1 MHKLR
6 KAPLCALTAAGLTL
20 LAACGSSGGSDSPA
34 AAPPAATSS
43 TSASGSSGSGSV
55 LSAQSTGLGT
65 ILVDSRG
72 RTVYVFAN
80 DKANVSNCDA
90 ACAANWPPV
99 SAPTPLP
106 ASLPGVSGAIGM
118 ATRSDGSHQLSVAGH
133 PVYTFTG
140 DSAAG
145 QTNGQG
151 INLNGGVWTVVLPT
165 GAPDTS
171 PSGAGAQTT
180 GPSY

>member
-1 MHKLR
+1 MHKPR

-20 LAACGSSGGSDSPA
+20 LAACGTSGSSNGPGS
-34 AAPPAATSS
+34 APPATGA
-43 TSASGSSGSGSV
+43 AV
-55 LSAQSTGLGT
+55 SAQSTALGA
-65 ILVDSRG
+65 ILVDGRG

-80 DKANVSNCDA
+80 DQANVSSCDA

-99 SAPTPLP
+99 PAPTPLP
-106 ASLPGVSGAIGM
+106 TSLPGVSGAIGT
-118 ATRSDGSHQLSVAGH
+118 ATRSDGSRQLSVAGH

-151 INLNGGVWTVVLPT
+151 INLNGGVWTVVSPA
-165 GAPDTS
+165 GAPDS
-171 PSGAGAQTT
+171 NPSGAGAQST